1 MSLIVLGLTLSFS
14 REYDVRRGRRR
25 HMLGARIAQRRQ
37 VHPRKERLT
46 TAEQDRRD
54 RDMHLVDEPR
64 LEILAHRGRPAAD
77 LDIEP
82 DRGLPGATERFLD
95 SAGDEMKD
103 GATFHRDRFAR
114 VVREHEHRHVIRR
127 VLAPPAA
134 PPVVGPRPA
143 HGAEHVSAHDIR
155 TDAFPE
161 ALRKNVVGA
170 RRPARLP
177 VHLAKR
183 ARADVPA
190 VQLLTTHAEWV
201 LQSLAGAGAVP
212 FERDREVVD
221 AQFGHGILRWFHMR
235 RMGRPEIDRRRMSWG
250 PDSARV
256 LSSRCFNFRCSSN
269 PSDSAVS
276 IPRRSTQCRRLS
288 QSCPCR
294 STATSPTST
303 MAWPKCSTG
312 TSTRATSKSTREGRT
327 P

>member
-1 MSLIVLGLTLSFS
+1 MWGLLRPATHRRQGLSLS

-82 DRGLPGATERFLD
+82 ARGLPGATERFLN

-103 GATFHRDRFAR
+103 GPAFHRDRFAR
-114 VVREHEHRHVIRR
+114 VVRQREHRHVIRR

-143 HGAEHVSAHDIR
+143 HGAEHGSAHDIR

-161 ALRKNVVGA
+161 ALGKIVVGA
-170 RRPARLP
+170 RRSARFA
-177 VHLAKR
+177 VYLAKR

-190 VQLLTTHAEWV
+190 VQLLATHAEWV

-212 FERDREVVD
+212 VERDREVVD
-221 AQFGHGILRWFHMR
+221 AQLGHGILLWFSYASNGPSRNRQAKNVVGRRDAVGRGSAGASTPCESLER
-235 RMGRPEIDRRRMSWG
+235 RM
-250 PDSARV
+250 
-256 LSSRCFNFRCSSN
+256 
-269 PSDSAVS
+269 
-276 IPRRSTQCRRLS
+276 
-288 QSCPCR
+288 
-294 STATSPTST
+294 
-303 MAWPKCSTG
+303 
-312 TSTRATSKSTREGRT
+312 TRALARH
-327 P
+327 PPYDL

>member
-1 MSLIVLGLTLSFS
+1 MRRSGPSRTRSRYQYPATLPGLRAELMCPPSLNGRGQRLADIRNERMGSFQEKAPRGRPLWDQGLSFS
-14 REYDVRRGRRR
+14 REYDVRCGRRR

-77 LDIEP
+77 LDIKP
-82 DRGLPGATERFLD
+82 ARGLPGATERFLN
-95 SAGDEMKD
+95 SAGDDMKD
-103 GATFHRDRFAR
+103 GPAFHRDRFAR
-114 VVREHEHRHVIRR
+114 VVRQHEHRHVIRR

-161 ALRKNVVGA
+161 ALGKIVVGT
-170 RRPARLP
+170 RRPARFS
-177 VHLAKR
+177 VYLAKR

-190 VQLLTTHAEWV
+190 VQLLATHAEWV

-212 FERDREVVD
+212 VERDREVVD
-221 AQFGHGILRWFHMR
+221 AQFGHG
-235 RMGRPEIDRRRMSWG
+235 
-250 PDSARV
+250 
-256 LSSRCFNFRCSSN
+256 LSLNGDCSFR
-269 PSDSAVS
+269 
-276 IPRRSTQCRRLS
+276 
-288 QSCPCR
+288 
-294 STATSPTST
+294 
-303 MAWPKCSTG
+303 TG
-312 TSTRATSKSTREGRT
+312 
-327 P
+327 

>member
-1 MSLIVLGLTLSFS
+1 MPWGALLRPATYRRRGLSFS
-14 REYDVRRGRRR
+14 REYDVRCGRRR

-77 LDIEP
+77 LDIELA
-82 DRGLPGATERFLD
+82 RGLTGATERFLD

-103 GATFHRDRFAR
+103 GPAFHRDRFAR
-114 VVREHEHRHVIRR
+114 VVRQHEHRYVIRR
-127 VLAPPAA
+127 VLAPPVV
-134 PPVVGPRPA
+134 PLVVGPRPA

-161 ALRKNVVGA
+161 ALGKIVVGT

-212 FERDREVVD
+212 VERDREVVD
-221 AQFGHGILRWFHMR
+221 AH
-235 RMGRPEIDRRRMSWG
+235 
-250 PDSARV
+250 
-256 LSSRCFNFRCSSN
+256 
-269 PSDSAVS
+269 
-276 IPRRSTQCRRLS
+276 
-288 QSCPCR
+288 
-294 STATSPTST
+294 
-303 MAWPKCSTG
+303 
-312 TSTRATSKSTREGRT
+312 
-327 P
+327 